1 MNFRNN
7 GTGESNILQN
17 QFTRY
22 LKTAVQRRKVDL
34 FRARNKVYGHE
45 CYDDCWQ
52 DIPGLIT
59 EDAYFNSTAQINAF
73 GLERALHQIKNRD
86 RYIFFAHVLGERTFT
101 ELSTELGMSYKG
113 IAAAYYR
120 VIHKTREILRGDGLE
135 F

>member
-22 LKTAVQRRKVDL
+22 LKTAIQRKKIDL
-34 FRARNKVYGHE
+34 FRMRNKVYGHE
-45 CYDDCWQ
+45 YYDDCWQ
-52 DIPGLIT
+52 NIPGLIA
-59 EDAYFNSTAQINAF
+59 EDLYFNSNTQLNAF
-73 GLERALHQIKNRD
+73 GLEEVFQRIKNRD
-86 RYIFFAHVLGERTFT
+86 RYIFFAHVLGERTFS
-101 ELSTELGMSYKG
+101 ELSTELGMGYKS

-120 VIHKTREILRGDGLE
+120 VVHKTRKMLRGDGFE